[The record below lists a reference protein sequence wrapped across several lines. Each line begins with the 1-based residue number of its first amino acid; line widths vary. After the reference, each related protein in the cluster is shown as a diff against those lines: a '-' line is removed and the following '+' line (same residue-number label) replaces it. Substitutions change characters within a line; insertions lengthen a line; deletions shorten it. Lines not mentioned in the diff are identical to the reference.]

1 MGIAKERYHMKDSL
15 SKVVKTTASQTE
27 LDRITR
33 KLRNDIYSGARIPRE
48 RLLENALAETFAVN
62 RMVVRQALN
71 QLSSE
76 GLVVIEPYKGASVA
90 EISLNRIY
98 ENYQIISTLEGLAAS
113 IAADRLSSKDIATMD
128 DTLKKQIKIDPENV
142 KDWHDLNRRFHR
154 TFIYRCGNE
163 RLIELIKVNVRFTN
177 YWFFI
182 LSMPG
187 RIYENIEEHK
197 EILRSFKKKDSETAR
212 NLVERHIMG
221 AGEYL
226 METISENMPVG
237 MLIDLKK

>member
-1 MGIAKERYHMKDSL
+1 MENISQ
-15 SKVVKTTASQTE
+15 KVVKTTASQTE

-48 RLLENALAETFAVN
+48 RLLEKAIAETFTVN
-62 RMVVRQALN
+62 RMVVRQALS

-98 ENYQIISTLEGLAAS
+98 ENYQIISTLEGLAAFL
-113 IAADRLSSKDIATMD
+113 AADRLSSKDIATMD
-128 DTLKKQIKIDPENV
+128 DTLEKQIKIDPKNV

-154 TFIYRCGNE
+154 TFIYQCGNE
-163 RLIELIKVNVRFTN
+163 RLIELIKGNVRFTN

-197 EILRSFKKKDSETAR
+197 EILSAFKKKDSETVR

-226 METISENMPVG
+226 IETIGENMPVG
-237 MLIDLKK
+237 MLIDKKK

>member
-1 MGIAKERYHMKDSL
+1 MKNS
-15 SKVVKTTASQTE
+15 SPKVVKATSSQTE
-27 LDRITR
+27 FDRITR
-33 KLRNDIYSGARIPRE
+33 QLRNEIYSGARVPRE
-48 RLLENALAETFAVN
+48 RLLENAIAETFKVN
-62 RMVVRQALN
+62 RMVVRRALS

-76 GLVVIEPYKGASVA
+76 GLIVIEPYKGASVA

-98 ENYQIISTLEGLAAS
+98 ANYQIISTLEGLAAFL
-113 IAADRLSSKDIATMD
+113 AAGRLSSQDIATMD
-128 DTLKKQIKIDPENV
+128 GILKQQINIGPHNV

-154 TFIYRCGNE
+154 TFIYQCGNE
-163 RLIELIKVNVRFTN
+163 RLIELIKGNVRFTN

-187 RIYENIEEHK
+187 RIHESIEEHK
-197 EILRSFKKKDSETAR
+197 GILNAFRKKEPETAR

-226 METISENMPVG
+226 METIRGHLPTG
-237 MLIDLKK
+237 MLID

>member
-1 MGIAKERYHMKDSL
+1 MKNNL
-15 SKVVKTTASQTE
+15 PKAVKTTASQTE
-27 LDRITR
+27 FDRITR

-48 RLLENALAETFAVN
+48 RLLETEIAETFTVN
-62 RMVVRQALN
+62 RMVVRQALR

-90 EISLNRIY
+90 EISQKRIY
-98 ENYQIISTLEGLAAS
+98 EKYQIISTMEGLAAS
-113 IAADRLSSKDIATMD
+113 LAADRLSSTDIATMD
-128 DTLKKQIKIDPENV
+128 DTLNQQIKIDPKNV

-154 TFIYRCGNE
+154 TFIYQCGNE
-163 RLIELIKVNVRFTN
+163 RLIELIKGNVRFTN

-187 RIYENIEEHK
+187 RIDENIKEHK
-197 EILRSFKKKDSETAR
+197 EILSAFKKKDSENAR
-212 NLVERHIMG
+212 NLVERHIMS

-226 METISENMPVG
+226 METIGAKLPVG
-237 MLIDLKK
+237 MLRD